1 MTITPDFNY
10 IKFLQKIVTTMSC
23 DPPGGELEVAETVHA
38 TLQSLG
44 IPSELDVFAPN
55 RANVIG
61 RIRGTGERPNF
72 VFSSHMDTMPPGVGE
87 WEHGPFSGKI
97 IGDRLH
103 GRGATDMKSALAAM
117 VAAANNLKNE
127 PLKGDVILAFTAGE
141 SNNLLG
147 ARRFIAQGLHKEFG
161 AFLCGEPSGL
171 DLIIAEKASLW
182 LRFISKGRIGH
193 VSGDP
198 GINAID
204 QMSAFLT
211 RLNALTITEPEHDL
225 LSPATIRVGTIRG
238 GSAVNMTPDE
248 CVAEVDIRYRS
259 GVDHRDVIRQVEA
272 LTDENVR
279 LEVIDHKPAV
289 ERKPDD
295 AFVQLCKKVC
305 EKYNDNVEIKGVS
318 YFSDASVLL
327 EDQPIPFAII
337 GPGELGLSGQINE
350 WVSIEKVHR
359 AVKIYTDIARE
370 YLTA

>member
-1 MTITPDFNY
+1 MTQTPKFDY
-10 IKFLQKIVTTMSC
+10 IKFLQDIVKIVSC
-23 DPPGGELEVAETVHA
+23 DPPGGELEVAKVVYS
-38 TLQSLG
+38 TLKSLG
-44 IPSELDVFAPN
+44 IEAQLDEFAPN

-72 VFSSHMDTMPPGVGE
+72 VFSSHMDTMPPGAGA
-87 WEHGPFSGKI
+87 WEHDPFSGKI

-103 GRGATDMKSALAAM
+103 GRGATDMKSALSAM
-117 VAAANNLKNE
+117 VAAVHNLKNE

-147 ARRFIAQGLHKEFG
+147 ARRFIEQGFNQEFG
-161 AFLCGEPSGL
+161 AFLCGEPSNL

-182 LRFISKGRIGH
+182 LRFVSTGRIGH

-204 QMSAFLT
+204 QMNAFLT
-211 RLNALTITEPEHDL
+211 RLNTLTIDEPEHEL
-225 LSPATIRVGTIRG
+225 LSSATVRVGTIRG

-248 CVAEVDIRYRS
+248 CVAEVDIRYRP
-259 GVDHRDVIRQVEA
+259 GVDYRDIIKQVEGQIEGDIRIE
-272 LTDENVR
+272 L
-279 LEVIDHKPAV
+279 IDNKPAV

-295 AFVQLCKKVC
+295 PFVVLCQQVC
-305 EKYNDNVEIKGVS
+305 EKYTKNVAVKGVS
-318 YFSDASVLL
+318 YYSDSSVLL
-327 EDQPIPFAII
+327 EDLPIPFAII

-350 WVSIEKVHR
+350 WVSIEQVHL

-370 YLTA
+370 YLT